1 MTSPP
6 LPSLAVVDGA
16 AVDARGIAT
25 VRFYAELEEL
35 LAPRHR
41 GRPVACETSAT
52 RSVKHCI
59 ESLGV
64 PHTEVGLLLVDGAPQ
79 GFDYRP
85 VEGDRI
91 GVFPTF
97 RRIDGVDELAP
108 GAPLAAPGGDAPTF
122 IADAQLGRLARWLR
136 FAGYDTRWRNAW
148 RDADLV
154 ALAADEGRIVLS
166 RDRDLLMHRDVEAGC
181 YVRDDDPL
189 RQLADVASRLRLD
202 LAVSMQR
209 PARCTVC
216 NGTLAAATAAEV
228 APCLPTRAALEFDAW
243 WRCTGCARI
252 YWRGS
257 HWRRLR
263 AALDGV
269 AAGLAARYAG

>member
-1 MTSPP
+1 MASSP
-6 LPSLAVVDGA
+6 SS
-16 AVDARGIAT
+16 GIALL
-25 VRFYAELEEL
+25 RFYAELNDL

-41 GRPVACETSAT
+41 GRPVACETSST
-52 RSVKHCI
+52 HSVKHCI
-59 ESLGV
+59 EVLGV
-64 PHTEVGLLLVDGAPQ
+64 PHTEVGLLLVDGAPL

-85 VEGDRI
+85 ADGNRI
-91 GVFPTF
+91 GVYPAF
-97 RRIDGVDELAP
+97 RSLDVDELAP
-108 GAPLAAPGGDAPTF
+108 GPLATGGAPTF

-148 RDADLV
+148 RDAELV

-181 YVRDDDPL
+181 LLRDDDPL
-189 RQLADVASRLRLD
+189 RQLADVAARLRLG
-202 LAVSMQR
+202 LAAGAR

-216 NGTLAAATAAEV
+216 NGALQPAARDHIAAH
-228 APCLPTRAALEFDAW
+228 LPTRAALELDAW
-243 WRCTGCARI
+243 WRCSGCTRV

-269 AAGLAARYAG
+269 AADLSSAGPKSYHVEARR

>member
-1 MTSPP
+1 MASPSSSGTA
-6 LPSLAVVDGA
+6 LL
-16 AVDARGIAT
+16 
-25 VRFYAELEEL
+25 RFYAELNDL

-41 GRPVACETSAT
+41 GRPVACEVSPT

-64 PHTEVGLLLVDGAPQ
+64 PHTEVGLLLVDGASA
-79 GFDYRP
+79 GFEHRP
-85 VEGDRI
+85 VDGERV
-91 GVFPTF
+91 GVYPAF
-97 RRIDGVDELAP
+97 RCFDVDDLAP
-108 GAPLAAPGGDAPTF
+108 GAPPPAQDDEPAF

-136 FAGYDTRWRNAW
+136 FAGYDARWRNAW
-148 RDADLV
+148 RDAELV

-181 YVRDDDPL
+181 LLRDDDPL
-189 RQLADVASRLRLD
+189 RQLADVATRLRLG
-202 LAVSMQR
+202 LAAGTR

-216 NGTLAAATAAEV
+216 NGTLRPAARDEV
-228 APCLPTRAALEFDAW
+228 APRVPTRAALEFEAW
-243 WRCTGCARI
+243 WRCSGCARV

-269 AAGLAARYAG
+269 AAEVAARRSI